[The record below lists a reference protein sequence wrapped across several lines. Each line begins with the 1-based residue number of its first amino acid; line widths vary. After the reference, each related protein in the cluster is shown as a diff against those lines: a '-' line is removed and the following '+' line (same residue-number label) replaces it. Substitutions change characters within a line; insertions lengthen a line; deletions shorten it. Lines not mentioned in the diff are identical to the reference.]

1 MKEKKKHPILKKI
14 LVAAAIIF
22 FIFSLI
28 ILYSYFIGTKGLV
41 VKEYNVIN
49 KSFPSEFYGLK
60 VIHISDIHYGK
71 HFNKEKL
78 EKVVNKINEINPD
91 IVVLTGDL
99 IDNKLNDDQINE
111 LKKLLSQINSNLG
124 KYAISGNHDTKYDYF
139 DYIINDSGFINLDD
153 SYNIIY
159 GKKSNIMI
167 SGISSNIESNKTV
180 NEKLSESIN
189 YSNNNETN
197 YKILLIHEPD
207 YIDEIKDIEY
217 DLILSGHSH
226 NGQVRLPIIG
236 AIYKPIGSKKYYDN
250 HYILDKKELFI
261 SSGLGTS
268 IINLRL
274 FNKPSINFY
283 RITNK

>member
-1 MKEKKKHPILKKI
+1 MRRRNISSKHILILIIIIFIIILAIFSFTLKEDRQLNKFESLIKDTVTSVTKVVAYPFNWVFNKIDDFKELVDIREKYQKLLPQVDRIDSLTAENAELRKQLEAMKEEL
-14 LVAAAIIF
+14 
-22 FIFSLI
+22 
-28 ILYSYFIGTKGLV
+28 
-41 VKEYNVIN
+41 
-49 KSFPSEFYGLK
+49 
-60 VIHISDIHYGK
+60 DI
-71 HFNKEKL
+71 
-78 EKVVNKINEINPD
+78 
-91 IVVLTGDL
+91 
-99 IDNKLNDDQINE
+99 
-111 LKKLLSQINSNLG
+111 
-124 KYAISGNHDTKYDYF
+124 

-268 IINLRL
+268 IVNLRL